1 MSGRR
6 AIGRSG
12 AMRLLFALL
21 LGAGACATG
30 HGEAA
35 TGTVEIWLVPEGPGE
50 GPFHIEEARLAVAA
64 VALVGEAEEPANDDH
79 VHTHAH
85 LREGPADE
93 TGRLRR
99 PRSAAIERE
108 IPGGSFD
115 LLGGE
120 QLLGSAELPVGHWEL
135 ALEPGRIEGD
145 GGGCTLRAAGH
156 VAIAG
161 EEVPLGICLPLTEAI
176 ELPLHLD
183 VEHGRRHRIAIGC
196 SLGSLLDGI
205 ALDALERE
213 EDGSIAIGPDADES
227 IRSALERNLRAGFE
241 VGHHDPGGRDHEHGE
256 HEGEA

>member
-93 TGRLRR
+93 TGRR
-99 PRSAAIERE
+99 PQSAAIERE